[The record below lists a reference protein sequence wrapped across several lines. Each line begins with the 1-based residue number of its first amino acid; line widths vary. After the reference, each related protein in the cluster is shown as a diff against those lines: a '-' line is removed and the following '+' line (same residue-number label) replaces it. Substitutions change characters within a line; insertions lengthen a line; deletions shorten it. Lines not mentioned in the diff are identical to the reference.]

1 MPPLADG
8 QRKLPKFVWQPKRI
22 ANLPACKSA
31 CWLNQIGQ
39 IDNRQNRLYVVN
51 SVMPDCQLHIFLPA
65 ALHMTLQWVRAW
77 QRNQI
82 FPFLPVLWHTGGTR
96 SRASTSWGIC
106 SCLNCGSVF
115 ATRKPPSGGKPSS
128 FSLHDALFC
137 NSCEVQVTLEQ
148 SVLVWLALPAA
159 RWLGLYKTLCC
170 RMGKTM

>member
-1 MPPLADG
+1 MWFFSNATA
-8 QRKLPKFVWQPKRI
+8 VWQPKRI
-22 ANLPACKSA
+22 AHLHANLPACKSA

-51 SVMPDCQLHIFLPA
+51 LVMPDCQLHIFLPV
-65 ALHMTLQWVRAW
+65 ALHMTSQRVRPW
-77 QRNQI
+77 QHNQI
-82 FPFLPVLWHTGGTR
+82 YMSFSSCSLTYRGTR

-128 FSLHDALFC
+128 FSLHDGLFC

-159 RWLGLYKTLCC
+159 RWLELYKTLCC